1 MKKKIVLILTGLMA
15 MSQVSMA
22 EPTANYDHE
31 IMPIEDNL
39 RIPNP
44 WQEYSNL
51 KAACQAADIKLQA
64 PEEIFGGHQTV
75 WRSVPGD
82 RLVEIIYQDA
92 KGQEIARVR
101 KAKAIDD
108 ISGDY
113 KQYANIEK
121 LAVGK
126 DIVIVEG
133 DNRSFCTAIWHKN
146 GYSYSITLQ
155 NGVSRQV
162 IGALVADIL

>member
-1 MKKKIVLILTGLMA
+1 M
-15 MSQVSMA
+15 
-22 EPTANYDHE
+22 
-31 IMPIEDNL
+31 
-39 RIPNP
+39 
-44 WQEYSNL
+44 
-51 KAACQAADIKLQA
+51 
-64 PEEIFGGHQTV
+64 FGGHQAV

-82 RLVEIIYQDA
+82 KLVEIIYQDV
-92 KGQEIARVR
+92 KGQKIARVR

-121 LAVGK
+121 LAVCK

-155 NGVSRQV
+155 YGVSRQA

>member
-1 MKKKIVLILTGLMA
+1 M
-15 MSQVSMA
+15 
-22 EPTANYDHE
+22 
-31 IMPIEDNL
+31 
-39 RIPNP
+39 
-44 WQEYSNL
+44 
-51 KAACQAADIKLQA
+51 
-64 PEEIFGGHQTV
+64 FGGHQDV

-82 RLVEIIYQDA
+82 KLVEIIYQDV
-92 KGQEIARVR
+92 KGQKIARVR

-133 DNRSFCTAIWHKN
+133 TIAAFVQLSGTKTAI
-146 GYSYSITLQ
+146 
-155 NGVSRQV
+155 
-162 IGALVADIL
+162 AIL

>member
-1 MKKKIVLILTGLMA
+1 MKKIVLMLTGLMA
-15 MSQVSMA
+15 MSQVAMA

-39 RIPNP
+39 RIANP
-44 WQEYSNL
+44 WQEYSTL
-51 KAACQAADIKLQA
+51 KDACQSASIKLQV
-64 PEEIFGGHQTV
+64 PEELFGGHQAV

-82 RLVEIIYQDA
+82 RLVEITYKDV
-92 KGQEIARVR
+92 KGQDIAKVR

-155 NGVSRQV
+155 DGVSRQD
-162 IGALVADIL
+162 IVAMVVNIL

>member
-1 MKKKIVLILTGLMA
+1 M
-15 MSQVSMA
+15 
-22 EPTANYDHE
+22 
-31 IMPIEDNL
+31 
-39 RIPNP
+39 
-44 WQEYSNL
+44 
-51 KAACQAADIKLQA
+51 
-64 PEEIFGGHQTV
+64 FGGHQAV

-82 RLVEIIYQDA
+82 KLEEIIYQDV
-92 KGQEIARVR
+92 KGQKIARVR

-155 NGVSRQV
+155 DGVSRQA

>member
-1 MKKKIVLILTGLMA
+1 MKKKIILMLTGLMA
-15 MSQVSMA
+15 MSQVAMA

-51 KAACQAADIKLQA
+51 KDACQAADIKLQA
-64 PEEIFGGHQTV
+64 PEEIFGGHQAV

-82 RLVEIIYQDA
+82 RLVEITYEDT

-101 KAKAIDD
+101 KAKAI
-108 ISGDY
+108 
-113 KQYANIEK
+113 
-121 LAVGK
+121 
-126 DIVIVEG
+126 
-133 DNRSFCTAIWHKN
+133 R
-146 GYSYSITLQ
+146 
-155 NGVSRQV
+155 
-162 IGALVADIL
+162 

>member
-1 MKKKIVLILTGLMA
+1 M
-15 MSQVSMA
+15 
-22 EPTANYDHE
+22 
-31 IMPIEDNL
+31 
-39 RIPNP
+39 
-44 WQEYSNL
+44 
-51 KAACQAADIKLQA
+51 
-64 PEEIFGGHQTV
+64 FGGHQAV

-82 RLVEIIYQDA
+82 KLVEIIYQDV
-92 KGQEIARVR
+92 KGQKIGRVR

-121 LAVGK
+121 LAVCK

-155 NGVSRQV
+155 DGVSRQA

>member
-1 MKKKIVLILTGLMA
+1 M
-15 MSQVSMA
+15 
-22 EPTANYDHE
+22 
-31 IMPIEDNL
+31 
-39 RIPNP
+39 
-44 WQEYSNL
+44 
-51 KAACQAADIKLQA
+51 
-64 PEEIFGGHQTV
+64 FGGHQAV
-75 WRSVPGD
+75 WPSVPGD
-82 RLVEIIYQDA
+82 KLVEIIYQDV
-92 KGQEIARVR
+92 KGQKIARVR

-133 DNRSFCTAIWHKN
+133 DNRSFCTAIWQKTA
-146 GYSYSITLQ
+146 IAILTLQ
-155 NGVSRQV
+155 DGVSRQA

>member
-1 MKKKIVLILTGLMA
+1 MPQLFKIGNYWVYFWSNEGIPVEPVLVHVFSNSPVQNATKIWITRAGKCLVDIRLFGAVYPEISWWKLSIR
-15 MSQVSMA
+15 MS
-22 EPTANYDHE
+22 
-31 IMPIEDNL
+31 
-39 RIPNP
+39 R
-44 WQEYSNL
+44 
-51 KAACQAADIKLQA
+51 
-64 PEEIFGGHQTV
+64 G
-75 WRSVPGD
+75 
-82 RLVEIIYQDA
+82 
-92 KGQEIARVR
+92 RVR

-155 NGVSRQV
+155 DGVSRQA

>member
-1 MKKKIVLILTGLMA
+1 MKKKIVLMLTGLMA
-15 MSQVSMA
+15 MSQVAMA

-31 IMPIEDNL
+31 IMPIEYNL

-44 WQEYSNL
+44 WQEYGTL

-64 PEEIFGGHQTV
+64 PEEIFGGHQAV

-82 RLVEIIYQDA
+82 RLVEITYKDA

-113 KQYANIEK
+113 KQYDNIEK

-133 DNRSFCTAIWHKN
+133 DNRIFCIAIWHKN

-155 NGVSRQV
+155 DGVSRQA
-162 IGALVADIL
+162 IGAVVADIL

>member
-1 MKKKIVLILTGLMA
+1 M
-15 MSQVSMA
+15 
-22 EPTANYDHE
+22 E
-31 IMPIEDNL
+31 IT
-39 RIPNP
+39 
-44 WQEYSNL
+44 Y
-51 KAACQAADIKLQA
+51 K
-64 PEEIFGGHQTV
+64 
-75 WRSVPGD
+75 
-82 RLVEIIYQDA
+82 DA

-133 DNRSFCTAIWHKN
+133 DNRSFCTTIWHKN

-155 NGVSRQV
+155 DGVSRQD
-162 IGALVADIL
+162 IVAMIVNIL

>member
-1 MKKKIVLILTGLMA
+1 MKKKIVLMLTGLMA
-15 MSQVSMA
+15 MSQVTMA

-51 KAACQAADIKLQA
+51 KTACQAADIKLQA
-64 PEEIFGGHQTV
+64 PEEIFGGHQSV

-82 RLVEIIYQDA
+82 RLVEIIYQED
-92 KGQEIARVR
+92 IARVR

-146 GYSYSITLQ
+146 GYSYSVTLQ
-155 NGVSRQV
+155 EGVSRQA
-162 IGALVADIL
+162 IGAIVADIL

>member
-1 MKKKIVLILTGLMA
+1 M
-15 MSQVSMA
+15 
-22 EPTANYDHE
+22 
-31 IMPIEDNL
+31 
-39 RIPNP
+39 
-44 WQEYSNL
+44 
-51 KAACQAADIKLQA
+51 
-64 PEEIFGGHQTV
+64 FGGHQAV

-82 RLVEIIYQDA
+82 KLVEIIYQDV
-92 KGQEIARVR
+92 KGQKIGRVR

-133 DNRSFCTAIWHKN
+133 DNRSFCTAIWHEN
-146 GYSYSITLQ
+146 GYSYSNFAGWGISPSYRSVGSRYFVNFLTSLFSLLLP
-155 NGVSRQV
+155 GDVSLFCK
-162 IGALVADIL
+162 GCCYAY

>member
-1 MKKKIVLILTGLMA
+1 MKKKIVLMLTGLMA
-15 MSQVSMA
+15 MSQVTMA

-64 PEEIFGGHQTV
+64 PEKIFGGHQAV

-82 RLVEIIYQDA
+82 RLVEIIYQDV
-92 KGQEIARVR
+92 KGQEIAKVR

-133 DNRSFCTAIWHKN
+133 DNRSFCTAIWHKK

-155 NGVSRQV
+155 EGVSRRD
-162 IGALVADIL
+162 IVAMVVNIL

>member
-15 MSQVSMA
+15 MSQVTMA

-51 KAACQAADIKLQA
+51 KTACQAADIKLQA
-64 PEEIFGGHQTV
+64 PEEIFGGHQSV

-82 RLVEIIYQDA
+82 RLVEITYKDV
-92 KGQEIARVR
+92 KGQDIAKVR

-133 DNRSFCTAIWHKN
+133 DNRSFCAAIWHKN

-155 NGVSRQV
+155 EGVSRQA
-162 IGALVADIL
+162 IGAIVADIL

>member
-1 MKKKIVLILTGLMA
+1 M
-15 MSQVSMA
+15 
-22 EPTANYDHE
+22 
-31 IMPIEDNL
+31 
-39 RIPNP
+39 
-44 WQEYSNL
+44 
-51 KAACQAADIKLQA
+51 
-64 PEEIFGGHQTV
+64 
-75 WRSVPGD
+75 
-82 RLVEIIYQDA
+82 EIIYQDV
-92 KGQEIARVR
+92 KGQKIARVR

-121 LAVGK
+121 LAVCK

-133 DNRSFCTAIWHKN
+133 DNRSFCTAIWHEN

-155 NGVSRQV
+155 AGVSRHA